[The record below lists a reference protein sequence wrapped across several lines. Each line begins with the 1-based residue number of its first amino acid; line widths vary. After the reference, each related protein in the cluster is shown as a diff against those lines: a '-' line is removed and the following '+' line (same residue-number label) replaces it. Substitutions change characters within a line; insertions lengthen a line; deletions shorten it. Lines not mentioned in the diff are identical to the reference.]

1 MAPGVVVD
9 GNLLLKLS
17 GQGSVYI
24 RSLEPLLNTDEE
36 STALHD
42 WLDDFESPSNFMGC
56 EPPLQVPVDDL
67 QTSSPTDQMASA
79 PPLCCS
85 EPSEVERA
93 LDVVANNSSCA
104 DGHSTI
110 NIDSDAHMVAGN

>member
-1 MAPGVVVD
+1 
-9 GNLLLKLS
+9 
-17 GQGSVYI
+17 
-24 RSLEPLLNTDEE
+24 
-36 STALHD
+36 
-42 WLDDFESPSNFMGC
+42 MGC

-67 QTSSPTDQMASA
+67 QTSSPTDQVASA
-79 PPLCCS
+79 PPLCSS

-110 NIDSDAHMVAGN
+110 CIDSNARMVAGTVINSKLLLLQ